1 MAGFRFGKLF
11 QRKILPPT
19 RNITGIHWAL
29 DTNIIGNP
37 KLKKLKRLHGLGW
50 IYLETPDTVQFELMF
65 TKDEKKRKVLLEERS
80 SFPMPM
86 GPMVMD
92 HSQLGCSV
100 NGSPE
105 DEERLRE
112 VHLIIWQSHTFDA
125 DALVAEENTKARH
138 RLRDT
143 MIVSTSIRYNLNT
156 LVSLDVGLLNASPRL
171 FEKYR
176 IRVIS
181 LDSANIEALAEVK
194 GVRRKVEIMRDSVW
208 YKDLPKWPR

>member
-29 DTNIIGNP
+29 DTNTIGNSE
-37 KLKKLKRLHGLGW
+37 LKTLRRLHGLGW
-50 IYLETPDTVQFELMF
+50 IYLETPDTVQFELTF
-65 TKDEKKRKVLLEERS
+65 TKDERKRKVLLEERS

-86 GPMVMD
+86 GPMVLD
-92 HSQLGCSV
+92 HSQLGFSV
-100 NGSPE
+100 NASPK

-112 VHLIIWQSHTFDA
+112 VHAIIWQSHTFDA
-125 DALVAEENTKARH
+125 DASVAEKNANARH
-138 RLRDT
+138 RLRDS

-156 LVSLDVGLLNASPRL
+156 LVSLDVGLLNASTRL

-176 IRVIS
+176 MRVIS
-181 LDSANIEALAEVK
+181 LDSASVEALAEVK
-194 GVRRKVEIMRDSVW
+194 GVRRKAEIMRDSVW
-208 YKDLPKWPR
+208 YQDLPKWPR